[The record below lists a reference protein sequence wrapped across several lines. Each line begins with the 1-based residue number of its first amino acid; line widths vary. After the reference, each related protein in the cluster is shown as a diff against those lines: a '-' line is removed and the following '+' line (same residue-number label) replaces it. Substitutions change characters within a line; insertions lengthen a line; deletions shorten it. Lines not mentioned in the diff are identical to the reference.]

1 MSQHCNSSRTKVE
14 EIVTIILNF
23 CEEYGGKRKDE
34 PLLFGKAK
42 YRRYIQAEKEA
53 LINNLVERGETGIGY
68 DGKKMQFHIGI
79 RFDGN
84 FVTFLDV
91 ATGDIERNKAD
102 QPILNRDCRA
112 R

>member
-53 LINNLVERGETGIGY
+53 LINNLSESRVDKEAEVTVEADTEETPEVVEEAPKEE
-68 DGKKMQFHIGI
+68 KKSKKKTTEE
-79 RFDGN
+79 
-84 FVTFLDV
+84 V
-91 ATGDIERNKAD
+91 K
-102 QPILNRDCRA
+102 
-112 R
+112 